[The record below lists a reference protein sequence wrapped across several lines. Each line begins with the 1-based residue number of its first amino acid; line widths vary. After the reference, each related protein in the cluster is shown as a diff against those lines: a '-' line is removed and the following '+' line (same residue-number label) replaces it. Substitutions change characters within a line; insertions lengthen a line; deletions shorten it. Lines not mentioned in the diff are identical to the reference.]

1 MFHNKDCID
10 CEYSRWVYED
20 LSTAPLA
27 CKSCESGSN
36 WCPKQGK
43 PMPQYVTS
51 EEWELVYK
59 NGGFD
64 AVNLREIETNTNH
77 KQNDK
82 QEKWE
87 KQLLST
93 Y

>member
-1 MFHNKDCID
+1 
-10 CEYSRWVYED
+10 
-20 LSTAPLA
+20 
-27 CKSCESGSN
+27 
-36 WCPKQGK
+36 
-43 PMPQYVTS
+43 MPQYVTS